1 MNLMWK
7 KLMEP
12 RILGR
17 IYRERLTEPLIP
29 NLVSIFIAFFGS
41 TRQKITYDLIPRQP
55 YAFGIDDAFKIAQQE
70 GVKNLILVEAGVASG
85 AGFQNL
91 IYIANKLSKE
101 YKISFS
107 AAGFDT
113 GEGMPG
119 PVDYRDH
126 PEKYF
131 TGDFIPIDLDKLL
144 KKLPPNAKIYLGDLA
159 ETVPQFLDALKPD
172 DTIGFISIDV
182 DYYSSTKKLFP
193 LFEASSRNLMSRV
206 PVYLDDVN
214 NPDHN
219 EDCGELLA
227 IYEFNKLTSCN
238 RKIRRMTQLKD
249 WRIFKSALWLDQ
261 MYYLHV
267 YDHDRRTPNFW
278 SKANR
283 KPAQLSNPNLKD
295 S

>member
-1 MNLMWK
+1 MNRMWT
-7 KLMEP
+7 KLLEP

-17 IYRERLTEPLIP
+17 IYRERLNEPLVA
-29 NLVSIFIAFFGS
+29 NLVSIFVALFGS
-41 TRQKITYDLIPRQP
+41 TQKKIAYDLIPRQP

-70 GVKNLILVEAGVASG
+70 GIENLILVEAGVASG
-85 AGFQNL
+85 AGFQNM

-101 YKISFS
+101 YKINFS
-107 AAGFDT
+107 VVGFDT
-113 GEGMPG
+113 GGGMPE
-119 PVDYRDH
+119 PLDYRDH

-131 TGDFIPIDLDKLL
+131 TGDFIPINMDKLL
-144 KKLPPNAKIYLGDLA
+144 KSLPSNAKIYLGDLA
-159 ETVPQFLDALKPD
+159 ETVPQFLQSLKPD
-172 DTIGFISIDV
+172 EIIGFISVDV

-214 NPDHN
+214 NPDHS

-227 IYEFNKLTSCN
+227 IKEFNELTSCN
-238 RKIRRMTQLKD
+238 RKIRKMTQLRD
-249 WRIFKSALWLDQ
+249 WRIFKSALWLEQ

-267 YDHDRRTPNFW
+267 YDHYRRTPNYW
-278 SKANR
+278 SKVNR
-283 KPAQLSNPNLKD
+283 MPNQLSNPHLKG